1 MIAAENEVSELEQE
15 LELSEVKL
23 ISLQGEIATKTARL
37 DSSHPLHE
45 PNNIVNLKRE
55 IALLND
61 ELSHITSQHNLLK
74 VKTKRTVQR
83 IENNVK
89 VFKKQHQATI
99 AAIDDDDEQYLGS
112 DEDVDKELDTAAKRF
127 ERFKLT
133 EPDHLPEQVKTTE
146 TSNVL
151 EMIAK
156 TLEKLSEK
164 STTSSSTD
172 KMIIRQTIGRDLPYF
187 GGRAEDWPAFIASYN
202 RTTDA
207 CEFNDAENLER
218 LRKCLKGEA
227 LKSVECLLVS
237 PKSLPEVIEVLEQRF
252 GQKEHIIRAMVAKA
266 RQIQPVKEDKP
277 QTMVEF
283 GSAVMNLT
291 ATIKSLGE
299 VHHLQN
305 PLLLLDL
312 EEKLPASLR
321 AQWKEKLLESA
332 KVGSLENFT
341 EWVKFKAKVATLM
354 TPPRLTDEKKDK
366 WAEQQPRKKEAVYNA
381 TDPESKK
388 EITKICNECKKNHW
402 TNECKK
408 FMELSVDQRWENVK
422 SWRAYF
428 KCLSKGHSK
437 EKCKR
442 KKSCGVDG
450 CNFDHHPLL
459 HRPPRSREERGTP
472 PPATDGPSSSSMN
485 AGQGQ
490 TAGSAHHVR
499 GNTSDKILMIVPVK
513 IKGPK
518 GVVSTHALL
527 DNGSTLTLI
536 DSDLAKQIGSSGR
549 KTELCLQW
557 IGSHSHMEDQSQT
570 LTMEI
575 QGVFPYA
582 KWFEM
587 KDVQTVQDFHC
598 SSQTVIAQELKSKFP
613 YLNQV
618 PIKDMINVQPR
629 LLIGVK
635 NTKLI
640 VPQRSVKGVDNNAV
654 AHRTL
659 LGWAIHGIMSGRET
673 KGNVMHLCNRDDM
686 DDLHNIVKNYFSV
699 ETFGV
704 KVPDSQPQKKEDER
718 AQEIL
723 EKTVNLVPGQDR
735 YEIGHLYKDE
745 EPSLVNSKPMAESRL
760 SCAEK
765 KMDRNRAAGSAHVEK
780 INEYIMKGYARKL
793 DPSEVNNN
801 ESKAWYLPHFVIDK
815 PHKPEKYR
823 LVFDAAAKIHG
834 KSLNDYL
841 LTGPDL
847 LNSLASVIIKFR
859 QNQIGFSGGI
869 RDMFHQVRV
878 RKEDL
883 ASQRFLWRGRDRE
896 KKPDVYQMEV
906 LIFGGTSSPT

>member
-1 MIAAENEVSELEQE
+1 MSGQDPPRKGTRQRGPPKRYDPCPGSPKGHRDGRQEDLEDDGHTDEEETKEKPPSPTPYTSSSSTRRRAEAEAELEQKMIAAENGVSELEQE

-37 DSSHPLHE
+37 DSDHPLHE

-55 IALLND
+55 IALLNYPII

-112 DEDVDKELDTAAKRF
+112 DEDVDKELDAAAKRF

-133 EPDHLPEQVKTTE
+133 EPDHLPE
-146 TSNVL
+146 
-151 EMIAK
+151 
-156 TLEKLSEK
+156 
-164 STTSSSTD
+164 
-172 KMIIRQTIGRDLPYF
+172 
-187 GGRAEDWPAFIASYN
+187 
-202 RTTDA
+202 
-207 CEFNDAENLER
+207 
-218 LRKCLKGEA
+218 
-227 LKSVECLLVS
+227 
-237 PKSLPEVIEVLEQRF
+237 
-252 GQKEHIIRAMVAKA
+252 
-266 RQIQPVKEDKP
+266 QPVKEDKP

-305 PLLLLDL
+305 PLLLSDL

-366 WAEQQPRKKEAVYNA
+366 WAEQQPRKKEAGYNA

-422 SWRAYF
+422 SCRACF

-499 GNTSDKILMIVPVK
+499 GKTSDKILMIVPVK

-598 SSQTVIAQELKSKFP
+598 SSQTVIAEELKSKFP

-618 PIKDMINVQPR
+618 PIKDMVNVQPR
-629 LLIGVK
+629 LLIGVN

-673 KGNVMHLCNRDDM
+673 KGSVTHLCNHDDM

-699 ETFGV
+699 EAFGV
-704 KVPDSQPQKKEDER
+704 KVPDFQPQKKEDER

-723 EKTVNLVPGQDR
+723 EKT
-735 YEIGHLYKDE
+735 
-745 EPSLVNSKPMAESRL
+745 ES
-760 SCAEK
+760 
-765 KMDRNRAAGSAHVEK
+765 H
-780 INEYIMKGYARKL
+780 
-793 DPSEVNNN
+793 PWSE
-801 ESKAWYLPHFVIDK
+801 S
-815 PHKPEKYR
+815 
-823 LVFDAAAKIHG
+823 
-834 KSLNDYL
+834 
-841 LTGPDL
+841 
-847 LNSLASVIIKFR
+847 
-859 QNQIGFSGGI
+859 I
-869 RDMFHQVRV
+869 RD
-878 RKEDL
+878 
-883 ASQRFLWRGRDRE
+883 W
-896 KKPDVYQMEV
+896 
-906 LIFGGTSSPT
+906 TSL